1 MRSSYNLMNLVL
13 ALIGSIKLH
22 KKLKKSIKS
31 LEKLTKIKTIWKFI
45 NKYLRA
51 KKTLKNS
58 KKRINKIK
66 NNYFR

>member
-22 KKLKKSIKS
+22 KKPKKSIKS